1 MADEKTVAKTKETEK
16 ASFGTKFVNFF
27 KRLPGKI
34 ATPFKNMWHELKKVT
49 WPGPKEVVKYS
60 AVVFVFMLI
69 MGVIIGLI
77 DFGSGALINLIV
89 KL

>member
-1 MADEKTVAKTKETEK
+1 MANAAEKKPGFIQRVK
-16 ASFGTKFVNFF
+16 NFF
-27 KRLPGKI
+27 GRIGKF
-34 ATPFKNMWHELKKVT
+34 FKNMWHELKKVT
-49 WPGPKEVVKYS
+49 WPSPQEVIKYS

>member
-1 MADEKTVAKTKETEK
+1 MAKAAEKKEK
-16 ASFGTKFVNFF
+16 PSFIQRVKNFF
-27 KRLPGKI
+27 LGIGKF
-34 ATPFKNMWHELKKVT
+34 FKNMWHELKKVT
-49 WPGPKEVVKYS
+49 WPTPKEVMKYS